1 MIITAVVFFLM
12 PKAEGSVFHSEFHFV
27 CHFSTMLLG
36 SLVYLY
42 KDKLKKYHWTVDTLL
57 MAVTFIAYFA
67 IMAVGKGRQDYR
79 YYTQILAIIPLQ
91 LFVFYA
97 YKVCCRTFVERLFA
111 MPYMGRLLRVAA
123 LLTLEIYIV
132 QSAIITDRFNSLFPF
147 NTLIVFALIVLAA
160 YLLKVCTSLFLWVM
174 GKESF
179 SKDNIVKIR

>member
-1 MIITAVVFFLM
+1 M
-12 PKAEGSVFHSEFHFV
+12 PKAEGSLFHSEFHFV

-42 KDKLKKYHWTVDTLL
+42 KDKVKKRHRAVDTLL

-91 LFVFYA
+91 LFVYYA
-97 YKVCCRTFVERLFA
+97 YKVCNRSFVERLFA
-111 MPYMGRLLRVAA
+111 PRCVGSLLTIVAT
-123 LLTLEIYIV
+123 LTLEIYIV
-132 QSAIITDRFNSLFPF
+132 QSAVITDRFNSLFPF

-179 SKDNIVKIR
+179 SKDSIVKIKQ